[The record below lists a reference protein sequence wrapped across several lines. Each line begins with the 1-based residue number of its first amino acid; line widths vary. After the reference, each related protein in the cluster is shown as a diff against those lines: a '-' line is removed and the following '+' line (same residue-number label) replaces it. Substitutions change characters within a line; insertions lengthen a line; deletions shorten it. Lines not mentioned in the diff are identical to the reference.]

1 MPDLLGESVTDASVL
16 AVKTHE
22 HNPNSKFKFNKV
34 ILVVRDPYEAL
45 QAEFN
50 RQYSNN
56 TSHIGHASISSFK
69 RQGGKHWKNFV
80 YSGIVKWANT
90 NTYWYNSFPEPS
102 TRHVIFYDELVNDT
116 ENVLQRVLE
125 FLNIDITKKAM
136 KCVVEQKEGLYHRSK
151 KKLGIELFDTKMK
164 RTVND
169 TKDRVY
175 KLLRGDENN
184 TMLSSTTV
192 VSNS

>member
-1 MPDLLGESVTDASVL
+1 M
-16 AVKTHE
+16 
-22 HNPNSKFKFNKV
+22 
-34 ILVVRDPYEAL
+34 VVRDPYEAL

-50 RQYSNN
+50 REYSNN
-56 TSHIGHASISSFK
+56 NSHTGHASISVFK
-69 RQGGKHWKNFV
+69 QQGGKDWRNFV
-80 YSGIVKWANT
+80 YSCIVKWANT

-116 ENVLQRVLE
+116 ENVLHKVLE

-184 TMLSSTTV
+184 TMLSSTTE
-192 VSNS
+192 VSSL